1 MGTCDRSPG
10 IEQEGRALVERLGG
24 RWTPAGGICRCP
36 AHDDR
41 TPSLSVRPGRTR
53 LLLHCFAGC
62 AAPDILRELRSLR
75 LIEPGAG
82 ARSHGLPPARRSS
95 ASAARRVWSKAR
107 PLARSPAEA
116 YLAKR
121 GLASG
126 SPQLRY
132 HPRTPSGPAPVTR
145 YRPALIAAVRTEE
158 GLVAIHRTFLDSSQV
173 SHVSAAGEKRG
184 LGPFGAGA
192 VRLGGAG
199 PRLGLAEGIETA
211 LSAAALFG
219 IPCWATLG
227 TERFALVSVPQAVE
241 ELLLFLDHDSGGRRA
256 EALAREA
263 FAHVRRIEAHYP
275 PRPGDDWNDVLRRG
289 VSAARPY
296 SCPAGEG
303 PFLKDCGSDR
313 ERRSTWP
320 FVLRS
325 KPGGSGFG

>member
-53 LLLHCFAGC
+53 LLLHCFAAC

-107 PLARSPAEA
+107 PLAGSPAEA

-192 VRLGGAG
+192 VRLGGAPARGWGLPKASKRRCRRRRCSGSHAG
-199 PRLGLAEGIETA
+199 PHSGRSASHWCPCPRRSRSCCCFLTMIRAAGAPKRWPGRLSRM
-211 LSAAALFG
+211 SAGSRL
-219 IPCWATLG
+219 I
-227 TERFALVSVPQAVE
+227 
-241 ELLLFLDHDSGGRRA
+241 
-256 EALAREA
+256 
-263 FAHVRRIEAHYP
+263 I
-275 PRPGDDWNDVLRRG
+275 RRG
-289 VSAARPY
+289 RATTGTTCFGAA
-296 SCPAGEG
+296 
-303 PFLKDCGSDR
+303 
-313 ERRSTWP
+313 
-320 FVLRS
+320 
-325 KPGGSGFG
+325 